1 MISANPDGYEYSRNS
16 DRMWRKTRSDTG
28 SSCRGVDGNRNW
40 DYNWGGTVLFIMSHC
55 YTIFHKV
62 FQCFSMCIYI
72 NEFCTGT
79 GSSGNRCSDAY
90 RGPQPFSEV
99 ETQNIRDYVLALN
112 PVPILAMNMHS
123 YGQYYLW
130 PYGYAF
136 GTNYPENYE
145 EIVSLDCK

>member
-1 MISANPDGYEYSRNS
+1 MY
-16 DRMWRKTRSDTG
+16 
-28 SSCRGVDGNRNW
+28 
-40 DYNWGGTVLFIMSHC
+40 LF
-55 YTIFHKV
+55 
-62 FQCFSMCIYI
+62 I

-99 ETQNIRDYVLALN
+99 ETRNIRDYVLALN
-112 PVPILAMNMHS
+112 PVPILAMNLHS

-136 GTNYPENYE
+136 GTNYPDNYE
-145 EIVSLDCK
+145 EIVSLDCKSLIAFEMI

>member
-1 MISANPDGYEYSRNS
+1 MFFNVYFL
-16 DRMWRKTRSDTG
+16 M
-28 SSCRGVDGNRNW
+28 
-40 DYNWGGTVLFIMSHC
+40 
-55 YTIFHKV
+55 
-62 FQCFSMCIYI
+62 

-79 GSSGNRCSDAY
+79 GSSGNTCSDAY

-99 ETQNIRDYVLALN
+99 ETRNIRDYVLALN

-130 PYGYAF
+130 PYGHSF
-136 GTNYPENYE
+136 GTNYPDNYE

>member
-1 MISANPDGYEYSRNS
+1 MY
-16 DRMWRKTRSDTG
+16 
-28 SSCRGVDGNRNW
+28 
-40 DYNWGGTVLFIMSHC
+40 LF
-55 YTIFHKV
+55 
-62 FQCFSMCIYI
+62 I

-99 ETQNIRDYVLALN
+99 ETRNIRDYVLALN
-112 PVPILAMNMHS
+112 PVPILAMNLHS

-136 GTNYPENYE
+136 GTNYPDNYE
-145 EIVSLDCK
+145 EIVSLDCKSLLAFEIEIKIEIIHPVFLQRDLAEEAVAALKSVHGTVYQPINSAGLCKMIDLVSTLI